1 MRLILIRHGESHH
14 TLRGVIGGPAGCTGL
29 TERGVGQARALARRL
44 TATGELAD
52 CAALLCSPW
61 SRARQT
67 AEILMEALVHSAAGA
82 LSSLTTAPSS
92 APGGQPGS

>member
-1 MRLILIRHGESHH
+1 MRLVLIRHGESHH

-67 AEILMEALVHSAAGA
+67 AEALMGA
-82 LSSLTTAPSS
+82 
-92 APGGQPGS
+92 